1 MTNIITTT
9 EGRKLDDACAKAIQR
24 HMEIVDH
31 LVGSTFLRET
41 YIRDRS
47 HTTRYALFAVRM
59 ALLGD
64 YTFLTK
70 LAHEAIPE
78 PEPDIEPD
86 LPEVLGGEKIWP
98 R

>member
-1 MTNIITTT
+1 MSSIISTT
-9 EGRKLDDACAKAIQR
+9 EGRRLDDACAKAIQR

-31 LVGSTFLRET
+31 LAGSTFLRET

-47 HTTRYALFAVRM
+47 EIIRYALFTVRM
-59 ALLGD
+59 ALCGD
-64 YTFLTK
+64 YDFMEK
-70 LAHEAIPE
+70 LANEPIPA

-86 LPEVLGGEKIWP
+86 LPEVLGGEHIWP